1 MLASSK
7 SGKPTQ
13 LTRTKDT
20 VKTGV
25 LECQT
30 MGCGQSTVAPAA
42 LEHEMPQHSEVKTPV
57 LQEENTAATVATNS
71 PQQVVGSAKRY
82 STSFADAEGEP
93 GTRPARQRQQ
103 SSVSLAV
110 RSVGSSVRRRSS
122 VFLGYVG
129 DVAFRKRRASTQSAF
144 DRDERGLPKASV
156 FALAG

>member
-71 PQQVVGSAKRY
+71 PHSEWL
-82 STSFADAEGEP
+82 D
-93 GTRPARQRQQ
+93 QQ
-103 SSVSLAV
+103 SGTAQVSLMQRENLV
-110 RSVGSSVRRRSS
+110 HVLQGS
-122 VFLGYVG
+122 GN
-129 DVAFRKRRASTQSAF
+129 
-144 DRDERGLPKASV
+144 KA
-156 FALAG
+156 AYH